1 MSLPKALKIAAL
13 ATAIVAPSAQ
23 ALSLSELACGATICL
38 TDEAA
43 GGSACN
49 PYLDKYYSIKVTKH
63 GKLLK
68 SATERARKQ
77 FLKKCKKVSA
87 PPIPDLKK

>member
-13 ATAIVAPSAQ
+13 ATAIVAPGAQ
-23 ALSLSELACGATICL
+23 ALSISELACGATICL

-43 GGSACN
+43 GGSGCN
-49 PYLDKYYSIKVTKH
+49 PYLDKYYSIKVKKD
-63 GKLLK
+63 GKLSKKL
-68 SATERARKQ
+68 TERARKK

-87 PPIPDLKK
+87 PPIPELGK